1 VACLAVCVA
10 VAVTACGNLPTIHPD
25 MARRPASAVQVQGPG
40 GPLSAAQSK
49 AVIEGLKQRKKDA
62 SILERHLALEEALV
76 GSPLVAGNKVMLL
89 QDGPNTFRAMHDA
102 IRAARDH
109 INVEIYIIEDD
120 AVGRDFAEA
129 LIERQRRGVQVN
141 LMYDSVGSRTTPK
154 EYFKR
159 LSDSGIKLVEYN
171 PINPLVAKAGWDV
184 NERDHR
190 KLFVID
196 GQVAFIGGVNISS
209 VYSSSFTR
217 PSKATGEN
225 GLPWRDTN
233 MRIEGPVVAEF
244 QKLFFQTWEKQ
255 KGPPVAKKNYFPVQR
270 PKGKEIVRAIGSSPD
285 EPFSLI
291 YATLISAIANAE
303 NEVLL
308 TNAYFVPDAQLLSVL
323 KEARARGVEV
333 KLLLPSDTDVRLVFH
348 AGRSYYSELLRA
360 GVKIYERQAAML
372 HAKTAV
378 VDGVWS
384 TVGST
389 NLDWRSF
396 LHNQELNAVILGADF
411 GAQMR
416 ATFESDLAA
425 SNAITLDEWQRRP
438 IGTRVKELF
447 ARMWEYWL

>member
-1 VACLAVCVA
+1 MA
-10 VAVTACGNLPTIHPD
+10 ACGNLPTIHPD
-25 MARRPASAVQVQGPG
+25 MGRRPASAVKVEGAS
-40 GPLSAAQSK
+40 GPLSEAQSK
-49 AVIEGLKQRKKDA
+49 AILEGLKQRKKD
-62 SILERHLALEEALV
+62 SSLLDRHLALEEAIV
-76 GSPLVAGNKVMLL
+76 GSPLVAGNKIMLL
-89 QDGPNTFRAMHDA
+89 QDGPSTFRAMHDA

-109 INVEIYIIEDD
+109 INIELYIIEDD
-120 AVGRDFAEA
+120 EVGRDFANA

-141 LMYDSVGSRTTPK
+141 LIYDAVGSRTTPK

-159 LSDSGIKLVEYN
+159 LSDNGVKLVAYN
-171 PINPLVAKAGWDV
+171 PINPLSAKAGWDV

-196 GQVAFIGGVNISS
+196 GVVAFIGGVNISS

-217 PSKATGEN
+217 PAKAVGDN

-244 QKLFFQTWEKQ
+244 QTLFFQTWEKQ
-255 KGPPVAKKNYFPVQR
+255 KGPPVPKKNYFPPQQ

-291 YATLISAIANAE
+291 YATLISAITNAE
-303 NEVLL
+303 KEVLL
-308 TNAYFVPDAQLLSVL
+308 TNAYFVPDPQLLDAL
-323 KEARARGVEV
+323 KQARARGVDV
-333 KLLLPSDTDVRLVFH
+333 KLLLPSYTDVQLVFH
-348 AGRSYYSELLRA
+348 AGRGYYSELLRA
-360 GVKIYERQAAML
+360 GVKIYERQEAML

-416 ATFESDLAA
+416 ATFEKDLAA
-425 SNAITLDEWQRRP
+425 SQLITLEQWERRP
-438 IGTRVKELF
+438 LGMRMKELF